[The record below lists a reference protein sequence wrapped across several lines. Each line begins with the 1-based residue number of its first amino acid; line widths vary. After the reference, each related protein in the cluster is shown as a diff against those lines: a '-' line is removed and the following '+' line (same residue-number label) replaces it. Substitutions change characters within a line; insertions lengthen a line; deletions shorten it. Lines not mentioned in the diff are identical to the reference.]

1 MRPLNKT
8 KKKLEEAG
16 FKCSEIEI
24 FEVQGTQLYV
34 FFVEGNGGEI
44 IEITSNKL

>member
-1 MRPLNKT
+1 MNKT

-16 FKCSEIEI
+16 FKCSDIET
-24 FEVQGTQLYV
+24 FEVQGSS
-34 FFVEGNGGEI
+34 FFLFFLEGKGGEI